1 VLGSNFLTDPESFPC
16 TFNGF
21 TLFQV
26 LQCNHQIVGSGN
38 LVRFV
43 FGFGH
48 KGRDIVGFKTIQDNT
63 KGRGTPICK
72 TPFEELSFGQIGG
85 GFFPAT
91 NIGSR
96 GKSKDC
102 AMNPFAK

>member
-1 VLGSNFLTDPESFPC
+1 MLNWHRNDGKLVLGSNFLTDPESFPC

-26 LQCNHQIVGSGN
+26 LQCNHQVVVCGN

-48 KGRDIVGFKTIQDNT
+48 KGRNKVTFKAIQDNT
-63 KGRGTPICK
+63 KGWGTPICK
-72 TPFEELSFGQIGG
+72 TPFGELSFGKIGG
-85 GFFPAT
+85 GLFLAT
-91 NIGSR
+91 NSGGR
-96 GKSKDC
+96 
-102 AMNPFAK
+102 